1 MKKLSKKSTLSTMAL
16 SSSILFGTMLA
27 LQGTPADA
35 ATVTVKQGDTVSELA
50 LAQNDTVANVIS
62 KNQLAANGLIVPGQ
76 QLNIGNDEVAPAQ
89 TEPSKTYK
97 VVAGDSIWGIAHKF
111 NIDQNT
117 FEKLNSLTD
126 DSLILPG
133 DELKVADAP
142 DNQSTTSAKSVTPTV
157 TPATNSTTPN
167 VNASDT
173 RSAVVQAAQQMVNNG
188 VPYVWGGGHSTAEL
202 QSPTG
207 LDCSGLVAYAYLK
220 GANMNVLGT
229 ASDQAAMTKSISI
242 ADAQPGDLLFWGGYN
257 TAYHVAV
264 YIGNNQYIAAP
275 QPGQNVQV
283 QTINSAFMPSFA
295 GSIL

>member
-1 MKKLSKKSTLSTMAL
+1 MKKLSTKSTLSTMAL
-16 SSSILFGTMLA
+16 SSTMFFGTMLA
-27 LQGTPADA
+27 LQGTPAHA
-35 ATVTVKQGDTVSELA
+35 ATVTVKAGDTVSELA

-62 KNQLAANGLIVPGQ
+62 KNHLSSNGLIVAGQ
-76 QLNIGNDEVAPAQ
+76 HLNVGNEDSASVEPQ
-89 TEPSKTYK
+89 TTKTYK
-97 VVAGDSIWGIAHKF
+97 VVAGDSIWGIAQKF

-117 FEKLNSLTD
+117 FEKINSLTD

-133 DELKVADAP
+133 DELKLTATDTVQ
-142 DNQSTTSAKSVTPTV
+142 NTQSVTPAAPTV
-157 TPATNSTTPN
+157 NTTTPTA
-167 VNASDT
+167 NATGT
-173 RSAVVQAAQQMVNNG
+173 RAAVVQAAQEMVNNG

-202 QSPTG
+202 QSPSG
-207 LDCSGLVAYAYLK
+207 LDCSGLVAYAFLK

-229 ASDQAAMTKSISI
+229 AADQAAMTKSVSI
-242 ADAQPGDLLFWGGYN
+242 ANAQPGDLLFWGGYN

>member
-1 MKKLSKKSTLSTMAL
+1 MKKLSTKSTLSTMAL
-16 SSSILFGTMLA
+16 SSTMFFGTMLA
-27 LQGTPADA
+27 LQGTPAHA
-35 ATVTVKQGDTVSELA
+35 ATVTVKDGDTVSELA

-62 KNQLAANGLIVPGQ
+62 KNHLSSNGLIIAGQ
-76 QLNIGNDEVAPAQ
+76 QLNVGNDDSNPAQ
-89 TEPSKTYK
+89 PVAAKTYK
-97 VVAGDSIWGIAHKF
+97 VVAGDSIWGIAKKF
-111 NIDQNT
+111 NIGQNT
-117 FEKLNSLTD
+117 FEKINSLTD

-133 DELKVADAP
+133 DELKLTATDTVK
-142 DNQSTTSAKSVTPTV
+142 STQT
-157 TPATNSTTPN
+157 TTPQAPTI
-167 VNASDT
+167 VNTSTLTTNATGT
-173 RSAVVQAAQQMVNNG
+173 RAAVVQAAQQMVNNG

-207 LDCSGLVAYAYLK
+207 LDCSGLVAYAFLK

-229 ASDQAAMTKSISI
+229 AADQAAMTKSISI
-242 ADAQPGDLLFWGGYN
+242 TDAQPGDLLFWGGYN

>member
-1 MKKLSKKSTLSTMAL
+1 MKKLSTKSTLSTMAL
-16 SSSILFGTMLA
+16 SSTMFFGTMLA
-27 LQGTPADA
+27 LQGTPAHA
-35 ATVTVKQGDTVSELA
+35 ATVTVKDGDTVSELA

-62 KNQLAANGLIVPGQ
+62 KNHLSSNGLIIAGQ
-76 QLNIGNDEVAPAQ
+76 QLNVGNDDSNPAQ
-89 TEPSKTYK
+89 PVAAKTYK
-97 VVAGDSIWGIAHKF
+97 VVAGDSIWGIAKKF

-117 FEKLNSLTD
+117 FEKINSLTD

-133 DELKVADAP
+133 DELKLTATDTVKSTQTTTPQAP
-142 DNQSTTSAKSVTPTV
+142 TIVNTSTPT
-157 TPATNSTTPN
+157 TNATG
-167 VNASDT
+167 T
-173 RSAVVQAAQQMVNNG
+173 RAAVVQAAQQMVNNG

-207 LDCSGLVAYAYLK
+207 LDCSGLVAYAFLK

-229 ASDQAAMTKSISI
+229 AADQAAMTKSISI
-242 ADAQPGDLLFWGGYN
+242 TDAQPGDLLFWGGYN

>member
-1 MKKLSKKSTLSTMAL
+1 MKKLSTKSTLGTMAL
-16 SSSILFGTMLA
+16 SSTMFFGTMLA
-27 LQGTPADA
+27 LQGTPVKA
-35 ATVTVKQGDTVSELA
+35 ATVTVKDGDTVSELA

-62 KNQLAANGLIVPGQ
+62 KNHLSSNGLIITGQ
-76 QLNIGNDEVAPAQ
+76 QLNVGNDNAATVQPE
-89 TEPSKTYK
+89 TEKTYK

-111 NIDQNT
+111 NIDQST
-117 FEKLNSLTD
+117 FEKINSLTD

-133 DELKVADAP
+133 DELKLTAT
-142 DNQSTTSAKSVTPTV
+142 DNEQSPQATTPVTPTV
-157 TPATNSTTPN
+157 NTTTPN
-167 VNASDT
+167 VNASGT

-207 LDCSGLVAYAYLK
+207 LDCSGLVAYAFLK

-229 ASDQAAMTKSISI
+229 AADQAAMTKSISI